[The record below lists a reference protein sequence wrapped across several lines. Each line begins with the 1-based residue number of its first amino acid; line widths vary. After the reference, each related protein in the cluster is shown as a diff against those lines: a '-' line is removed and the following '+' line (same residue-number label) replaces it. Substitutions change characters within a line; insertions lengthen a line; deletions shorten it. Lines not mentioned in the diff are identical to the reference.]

1 MAHIEYEQAIVLAR
15 AVDVDAVAKDILAL
29 DDDIAD
35 VDPDAEAERINFG
48 VGGLALPQ
56 LSLDFNGASD
66 GVDGAREFYQRA
78 VTLSLTTRPE

>member
-1 MAHIEYEQAIVLAR
+1 
-15 AVDVDAVAKDILAL
+15 
-29 DDDIAD
+29 

-78 VTLSLTTRPE
+78 VTHELDDAAGMSGNRRIDQTTP